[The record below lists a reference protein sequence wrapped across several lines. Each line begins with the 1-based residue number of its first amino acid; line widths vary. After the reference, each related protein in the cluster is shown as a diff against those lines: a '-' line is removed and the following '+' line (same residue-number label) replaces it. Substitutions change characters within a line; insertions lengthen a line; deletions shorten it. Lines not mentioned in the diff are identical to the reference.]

1 MAKKNETMASVVPKE
16 VIITRIINA
25 PRDLVFEAYT
35 SPDHVA
41 KWFGPRI
48 FTATAEAD
56 LRKGGKYRY
65 AMIGTD
71 QAPPEFKGPYPMKG
85 EYLEFIRPVKIVQTI
100 DLTEHPDDWKELIK
114 SNIANYNGQDFLH
127 SQTTVTFEE
136 IGNDQT
142 KITISEKFDSDEVR
156 DAYFKT
162 GMNEGWAESLDKLE
176 ELLEPGNKEN

>member
-1 MAKKNETMASVVPKE
+1 MTDKNETIASVAPKE
-16 VIITRIINA
+16 VIITRILNA
-25 PRDLVFEAYT
+25 PRELVFEAYT
-35 SPDHVA
+35 NPKHVA

-56 LRKGGKYRY
+56 LRKGGAYHY

-85 EYLEFIRPVKIVQTI
+85 VYLEFIRPEKVMQTT
-100 DLTEHPDDWKELIK
+100 DLTDHPEDWKELIK

-127 SQTTVTFEE
+127 SVTTVIFEE
-136 IGNDQT
+136 IGDDKT
-142 KITISEKFDSDEVR
+142 KVTISEKFDSDEVR

-162 GMNEGWAESLDKLE
+162 GMKEGWAESLDKLE
-176 ELLEPGNKEN
+176 ELLEKNIK